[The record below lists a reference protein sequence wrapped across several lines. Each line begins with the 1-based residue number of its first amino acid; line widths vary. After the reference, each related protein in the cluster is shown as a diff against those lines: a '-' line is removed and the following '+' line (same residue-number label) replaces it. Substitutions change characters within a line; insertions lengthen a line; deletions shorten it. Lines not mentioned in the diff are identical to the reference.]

1 MDLNP
6 PQQAEARQQNLM
18 VEKVSLSDYCLLRN
32 ERVLAPAVVLA
43 SLTAPGFPLLLPE
56 LPPVNYEELLR
67 RMRCHFLRTCLT
79 DRLLLLGDI
88 AFQAP

>member
-1 MDLNP
+1 
-6 PQQAEARQQNLM
+6 M
-18 VEKVSLSDYCLLRN
+18 VEIASLADYYLLRN
-32 ERVLAPAVVLA
+32 EWSQAPAAQAPAVVLA

-88 AFQAP
+88 ASRAP

>member
-1 MDLNP
+1 
-6 PQQAEARQQNLM
+6 M
-18 VEKVSLSDYCLLRN
+18 VVIVSLADYWLLRN
-32 ERVLAPAVVLA
+32 ERGLAPAAQALAVVLA
-43 SLTAPGFPLLLPE
+43 SLTARGFPLLLPE
-56 LPPVNYEELLR
+56 LPPEPPPVNYEELLR

>member
-1 MDLNP
+1 
-6 PQQAEARQQNLM
+6 M
-18 VEKVSLSDYCLLRN
+18 VEIVSLADYWLLRN
-32 ERVLAPAVVLA
+32 ERGLAPAAQTLAVVVA